1 MREGDF
7 FNIIEEKYNLEV
19 VIAAHPKALGY
30 KNKNPFNGRD
40 VFFNDTA
47 RLTKFSEFTL
57 THLSTSQSFSVL
69 NNKPILSLTSDCL
82 KNVMPQY
89 NRFISYMSDVLG
101 SSFVN
106 VDHFLINELNVSN
119 TDNLKYDDYK
129 YKYLTSAISEKENSS
144 DIFIKTISQ
153 L

>member
-1 MREGDF
+1 
-7 FNIIEEKYNLEV
+7 
-19 VIAAHPKALGY
+19 
-30 KNKNPFNGRD
+30 
-40 VFFNDTA
+40 
-47 RLTKFSEFTL
+47 
-57 THLSTSQSFSVL
+57 
-69 NNKPILSLTSDCL
+69 
-82 KNVMPQY
+82 MPQY